1 MSLWLV
7 DLFRRRLD
15 HQSRSAQEMS
25 RASFAAFV
33 VHQVASPCRRECRA
47 KRGFGP
53 REPFEVLVEQ
63 RQELVRLIGTPDD
76 PRRHCQPLTL
86 HQDVDVAVVEEVAP
100 PRVTGHSSVGL
111 FRKPWR
117 RSMLEIAEIAPP
129 AREDVMKAQV
139 GDRIILAGTRVDDP
153 VRDGEVLEV
162 KGSDG
167 GAPYTVRWSDGH
179 TGLVYPGPGAVMKVE
194 SGTAPS
200 APRSKIWRVQVSVAE
215 TGDNTRA
222 TALLISDQ
230 PVSLRGQGDSHRS
243 PQDEPKGAIG
253 DEVAVARA
261 LRHLADSLLAQAE
274 SDIEAVTGTDAYVRP
289 LLLSNDVVQGTLEGK
304 RSG

>member
-1 MSLWLV
+1 
-7 DLFRRRLD
+7 
-15 HQSRSAQEMS
+15 
-25 RASFAAFV
+25 
-33 VHQVASPCRRECRA
+33 
-47 KRGFGP
+47 
-53 REPFEVLVEQ
+53 
-63 RQELVRLIGTPDD
+63 
-76 PRRHCQPLTL
+76 
-86 HQDVDVAVVEEVAP
+86 
-100 PRVTGHSSVGL
+100 
-111 FRKPWR
+111 
-117 RSMLEIAEIAPP
+117 
-129 AREDVMKAQV
+129 MKAHV

-167 GAPYTVRWSDGH
+167 GAPYTVKWSDGH

-200 APRSKIWRVQVSVAE
+200 AQGSKIWRVQVSVVE

-222 TALLISDQ
+222 TAMLISDQ
-230 PVSLRGQGDSHRS
+230 PVELRGQGDSHRS
-243 PQDEPKGAIG
+243 PQDEPEGAIG

-289 LLLSNDVVQGTLEGK
+289 L
-304 RSG
+304 